1 MIRQP
6 DRSARPLRAARP
18 SCAAHPLRAVAIAA
32 VAALAVVASLAACRP
47 DVQEVAVE
55 EEAIRAV
62 IARYADLLSQAYA
75 FTDSSLLEPVASQRE
90 RAAVETNV
98 RQLADQGQR
107 IATDLKDLQIEELR
121 MSDLDNAYVQT
132 FETWEIRVMDLG
144 SERVI
149 SVDANQ
155 RNRVRYQLKRQD
167 GEWRVLWRQRT
178 DAGATPRAGGAAAA
192 PEAETAP
199 APAPTAPPAADGGP

>member
-1 MIRQP
+1 MIQQP
-6 DRSARPLRAARP
+6 DRSARPLSAFR
-18 SCAAHPLRAVAIAA
+18 HLRASRPLCVVAVASL
-32 VAALAVVASLAACRP
+32 AALALLTSLAACRP
-47 DVQEVAVE
+47 DEQEVAVE
-55 EEAIRAV
+55 EEAIRDV
-62 IARYADLLSQAYA
+62 IGRYADLLSQAYA

-90 RAAVETNV
+90 RAAVEANI

-107 IATDLKDLQIEELR
+107 IATDLKDLQIEEIG
-121 MSDLDNAYVQT
+121 MSDLANAYVQT

-149 SVDANQ
+149 SVDADQ

-167 GEWRVLWRQRT
+167 GVWRVLWRQRL

-192 PEAETAP
+192 PEAGEAP
-199 APAPTAPPAADGGP
+199 APMAPPAADGGP